1 MKFIKKNAEFIGHIY
16 FQEEVF
22 DEWRCPN
29 KNCGFSV
36 SEDYICCPYCGQR
49 LKFNKLQKKG
59 EITMPYMP
67 TDRPYEIYTEDFLV
81 DPKNG
86 EGDNFEEKVNKK

>member
-1 MKFIKKNAEFIGHIY
+1 MKFIKKNAEFIGHTY
-16 FQEEVF
+16 FKEEVF

-49 LKFNKLQKKG
+49 LKFNRLERKEKDNLNQLILNIL
-59 EITMPYMP
+59 E
-67 TDRPYEIYTEDFLV
+67 EES
-81 DPKNG
+81 NG
-86 EGDNFEEKVNKK
+86 